1 MTTDHDHPDQESC
14 RIQLDSQQVDAEG
27 FSLKTM
33 DRLDKLAV
41 FAVAVMVIV
50 ASIIIVSSAGR
61 DNHPAGISGVSRQAV
76 IIISPEFDNKLKI
89 AKTLLNSGNLS
100 KARELID
107 SLIKD
112 YPYDGRPYM
121 LLGDLYV
128 HEQQPILAMLEY
140 RKGVDLNPDFLD
152 KKAKKLF
159 RGKQIK
165 NILAEARQMITAG
178 LAESPGDPQLKQQ
191 LEILYYMLRRV
202 AGSCG

>member
-1 MTTDHDHPDQESC
+1 MTTDHDNPDQESC
-14 RIQLDSQQVDAEG
+14 RIQLDNQSDEDG
-27 FSLKTM
+27 FSLKTL
-33 DRLDKLAV
+33 DRLDRLA
-41 FAVAVMVIV
+41 FLAVAVMVV
-50 ASIIIVSSAGR
+50 AASILIVSYSGSDNRTAGVT
-61 DNHPAGISGVSRQAV
+61 GVSRQAV
-76 IIISPEFDNKLKI
+76 IIVSPEFDKKLKV
-89 AKTLLNSGNLS
+89 AKTLLNGGNPT
-100 KARELID
+100 KARELIE

-128 HEQQPILAMLEY
+128 HDQQPILAMLEY

-165 NILAEARQMITAG
+165 NILDEARQVILAG
-178 LAESPGDPQLKQQ
+178 LEESPGDPQLKQQ

>member
-1 MTTDHDHPDQESC
+1 MVTDHDTPDQESC
-14 RIQLDSQQVDAEG
+14 RIQPDDQIDEDG
-27 FSLKTM
+27 FSLKTL
-33 DRLDKLAV
+33 DRLDKLAL
-41 FAVAVMVIV
+41 FGVAVMVIV
-50 ASIIIVSSAGR
+50 GSFIIVSFSGR
-61 DNHPAGISGVSRQAV
+61 ENPTLGGAGVSRQPV
-76 IIISPEFDNKLKI
+76 IIVSPEFDSKLKI
-89 AKTLLNSGNLS
+89 TKTLLNSGNLT
-100 KARELID
+100 KARELIN
-107 SLIKD
+107 SMIKD

-128 HEQQPILAMLEY
+128 REQLPILAMLEY

-165 NILAEARQMITAG
+165 NILDEARQVIRAG

-191 LEILYYMLRRV
+191 LETLYYMLRRV